1 MAGKSG
7 ESSMSREA
15 FLYLRNALW
24 KLDDRMRKSLDCR
37 KDEWR
42 SDYFE
47 SGSHIVYMNRYFM
60 FIASLSTNRIGPVVM
75 DFEPSVDL
83 KMNKVYKAN
92 GRVESLVS
100 QSVFNNHTADATKGY
115 IEVLK
120 NAISKGDNIVNFTE
134 GLTCY
139 THIRDNKVILK
150 LGDDLQVPC
159 RLDFFNDVAWFWGT
173 LEEEANLLRSRL
185 LQRFRVKCTGSQH
198 KDMGRISCLYLW
210 SDNLTFDREGW
221 NVQYE
226 QISMQV
232 SNIGMFSV
240 LAGLVSSQL

>member
-1 MAGKSG
+1 
-7 ESSMSREA
+7 MSREA

-24 KLDDRMRKSLDCR
+24 KLDGRMRKSLGCR
-37 KDEWR
+37 KDEWG

-47 SGSHIVYMNRYFM
+47 SGSHIVYMNSYFM

-92 GRVESLVS
+92 GWVESLAS
-100 QSVFNNHTADATKGY
+100 QPVFNNHTAKATKRY
-115 IEVLK
+115 IEGLK

-139 THIRDNKVILK
+139 THIRDNMVILK

-159 RLDFFNDVAWFWGT
+159 RLDFFKAVACFWGK
-173 LEEEANLLRSRL
+173 LEEEVNLLRNRL
-185 LQRFRVKCTGSQH
+185 LQRFRVRCTGSQH
-198 KDMGRISCLYLW
+198 KNMGSTSCMSCLYLW

-221 NVQYE
+221 NVQDE
-226 QISMQV
+226 QISMEV
-232 SNIGMFSV
+232 PNIGMFSV
-240 LAGLVSSQL
+240 LAGLSK